1 MSFLRKPVGS
11 NHALALLVVC
21 FAASGGLRMLSAG
34 AALAESSGHVED
46 TQKEHAEMDTGP
58 TESADVLLRAV
69 QERSAQLDV
78 QERRI
83 SERMALLKIAE
94 EEFEIRRKELIEAE
108 EKLSAT
114 LAIADNAAEK
124 DLLRLTAVYEN
135 MKAKKAAEL
144 FDSMD
149 TVFAAGFLIRMAP
162 QSAADVLS
170 AMDKDA
176 AYSASVLMA
185 SRNVGAPTK

>member
-1 MSFLRKPVGS
+1 MSFLRKPVGT

-34 AALAESSGHVED
+34 AALAESSGHIDD
-46 TQKEHAEMDTGP
+46 TQEEHAEVDCGP
-58 TESADVLLRAV
+58 TESADVLLIAV
-69 QERSAQLDV
+69 QERSSQLDD
-78 QERRI
+78 QDRRI

-94 EEFEIRRKELIEAE
+94 EEFSIRREELIEAE

-149 TVFAAGFLIRMAP
+149 SVFAAGFLIRMAP

-170 AMDKDA
+170 AMDRDA

-185 SRNVGAPTK
+185 SRNVGAPTE